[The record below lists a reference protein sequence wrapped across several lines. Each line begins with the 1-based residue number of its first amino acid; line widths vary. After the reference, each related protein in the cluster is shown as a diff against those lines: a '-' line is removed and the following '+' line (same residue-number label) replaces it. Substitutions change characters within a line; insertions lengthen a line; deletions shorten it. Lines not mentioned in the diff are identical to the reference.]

1 MIVYSLESIL
11 EPLGD
16 ISEGVLIPE
25 DLADQKLL
33 AVNIVV
39 VELLINL
46 LEHCDP
52 LQNVHGIEV
61 IAEVSRP
68 SMQNTNE
75 MICKLFVC
83 TFFACFAKSETM
95 MKVGTMQYYILEPD
109 IVCVAWEKVFMWFA
123 LSVTRLAEASQ
134 GDKSQN
140 L

>member
-1 MIVYSLESIL
+1 MYSLESIL

-68 SMQNTNE
+68 LMQNPNE
-75 MICKLFVC
+75 MIYASCLCANFLVVLQKVKL
-83 TFFACFAKSETM
+83 
-95 MKVGTMQYYILEPD
+95 
-109 IVCVAWEKVFMWFA
+109 
-123 LSVTRLAEASQ
+123 
-134 GDKSQN
+134 
-140 L
+140 